1 MEQWAARAEEQFA
14 AVKGQIDSSVEQ
26 ANKEILAASQSL
38 ACIAKLMEQQQAAL
52 HNVAENY
59 AQNVRGK
66 KAE

>member
-1 MEQWAARAEEQFA
+1 M
-14 AVKGQIDSSVEQ
+14 KGQIDSSVEQ

-38 ACIAKLMEQQQAAL
+38 ACIAKLMEQQQEAL
-52 HNVAENY
+52 HNVAEGY